1 MNKIHGT
8 PSANEYTATAG
19 KQLAAMQKELEVIE
33 VSELLKELND
43 DEKAQIKAVIIGM
56 MLARGMQDK
65 KNTTNC
71 TEQTA

>member
-1 MNKIHGT
+1 MKAQERNIVQFEDVHD
-8 PSANEYTATAG
+8 
-19 KQLAAMQKELEVIE
+19 LA
-33 VSELLKELND
+33 ELLKELND